1 MFFICFIRRGM
12 LNFFHK
18 LILNMGVTMLLYAF
32 FVSHASLCSFS
43 GKKKHIKSLPLRKNI
58 CFIMQNQ
65 AISRYRAQ
73 IKICLNQL
81 LYAFSLD
88 TISRVKFCLPS
99 GIDYPVRSFMVADFL
114 IKIIVAAGHVF
125 RAERF
130 EPVIV
135 SGEGCCR
142 KTSSPILRNRAEW
155 LHIGEIIL
163 RDPPHTCIAYVF
175 FFFV

>member
-18 LILNMGVTMLLYAF
+18 LIRNMGMTMLLYAF

-43 GKKKHIKSLPLRKNI
+43 GKKKHIKSLSLRKNI
-58 CFIMQNQ
+58 CFFMQNQ

-114 IKIIVAAGHVF
+114 IKIIVAAGHNDSNLFLPAGSYFHQLAVNLHGD
-125 RAERF
+125 RAGICHDHRF
-130 EPVIV
+130 TCQQICAVAFV
-135 SGEGCCR
+135 VGDD
-142 KTSSPILRNRAEW
+142 
-155 LHIGEIIL
+155 II
-163 RDPPHTCIAYVF
+163 HQ
-175 FFFV
+175 